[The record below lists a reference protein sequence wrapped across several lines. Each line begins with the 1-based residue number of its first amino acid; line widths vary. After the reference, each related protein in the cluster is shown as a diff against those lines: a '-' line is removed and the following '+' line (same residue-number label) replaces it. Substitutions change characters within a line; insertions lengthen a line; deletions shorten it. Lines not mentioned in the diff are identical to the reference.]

1 MFKNYFKV
9 ALRNLVRH
17 KFYSFINVFGLTIG
31 IAVSLLISFYVFDE
45 LSYDKFHADADRI
58 HQIYLKGMLQGKPIE
73 GAHTCSPIAAASR
86 DELAGV
92 EDAIRIN
99 IRRDVV
105 FRNEDKMYSEKKLLL
120 ADSNF
125 FSFFTFDL
133 LEGNENDILNEPN
146 QIILTEKTAIKYFG
160 YKIGDEDS
168 PIGKSLLMGTD
179 KTNCEIVGVMKNPP
193 KNSHFQFDMMLSM
206 VTWDE
211 SRRTQWTSNNLFSYV
226 KLNES
231 ADPATVAESLL
242 AMSDKYVGPEIEQF
256 IGITLDEWRAS
267 GGGEYAYY
275 IQPMTDVHLYSKV
288 DDNIEPPGD
297 IAYVYLLS
305 IVSIFIIIIACI
317 NFMNLST
324 ARSAGRAKEVGIRKT
339 VGAPKKGLVSQ
350 FLLES
355 IIISAVSTLLAVGV
369 IYFALPFFNQITEKS
384 IGAENILTP
393 NSLIAMGLIIL
404 VVGFLAGSYPAFYLT
419 SFKPTEVLKGKVR
432 QGTKGGWIRS
442 SLVVF
447 QFSISVF
454 LIVCTMVIYKQL
466 KMIQEKNL
474 GFDKE
479 NILVIDNTRTLGD
492 GKQAFKKKLQALSS
506 VKEVSISNVVP
517 PHAYSNSVYFPN
529 GVQEEGILFYQI
541 YADQDYLKT
550 LGMDMHLGRYFSDD
564 FPSDSSALIINKKGM
579 EALGWTSHEGNKL
592 AEPTREGGMTY
603 YEVVGIIDDFNFS
616 SLKTEIEPLVIF
628 LRDFGNLMPVRLG
641 AGNVNDKIKDV
652 EAVWN
657 EMAPGEP
664 FDYSFIDEN
673 FESLF
678 RAEQRLGEIFI
689 LFTSLAIFIACLGL
703 FGLATFIAEQRSKE
717 IGVRKALGAS
727 VPSVMILLSKEFTK
741 LVFISIIIAVPAV
754 IFLMNWWLEHFAYKT
769 EIGVMVFVLGGLA
782 ALIISILTV
791 SYQSFRAAM
800 ANPTKALRYE

>member
-1 MFKNYFKV
+1 MLKNYFKV
-9 ALRNLVRH
+9 AIRNLIRH

-58 HQIYLKGMLQGKPIE
+58 HQIYLKAMLQGKPIE
-73 GAHTCSPIAAASR
+73 GANTCAPIAAASR

-99 IRRDVV
+99 LFRDVV

-160 YKIGDEDS
+160 YKIGDADS

-206 VTWDE
+206 VSWDE
-211 SRRTQWTSNNLFSYV
+211 SRRTQWTNNNFFSYV

-231 ADPATVAESLL
+231 ADPVMVAESMQ

-256 IGITLDEWRAS
+256 IGTTLDEWRAS
-267 GGGEYAYY
+267 GGGEYAYFM
-275 IQPMTDVHLYSKV
+275 QPMRDIHLYSKV
-288 DDNIEPPGD
+288 EGNIEAPGD

-305 IVSIFIIIIACI
+305 IVSIFIILIACI

-339 VGAPKKGLVSQ
+339 VGAPKKGLVFQ

-369 IYFALPFFNQITEKS
+369 IYIALPFFNQITEKS
-384 IGAENILTP
+384 IGVENIVSP
-393 NSLIAMGLIIL
+393 VSLVAMGLIVVL
-404 VVGFLAGSYPAFYLT
+404 VGFVAGSYPAFYLT
-419 SFKPTEVLKGKVR
+419 SFKPTEVLKGKIR

-454 LIVCTMVIYKQL
+454 LIICTLVIYKQL
-466 KMIQEKNL
+466 QMVQEKHL

-479 NILVIDNTRTLGD
+479 NVLVIDNTRTLGD
-492 GKQAFKKKLQALSS
+492 GKQTFKKKLQALSS
-506 VKEVSISNVVP
+506 VKAVSISNYVP
-517 PHAYSNSVYFPN
+517 PHVYSNSVYFPN

-541 YADQDYLKT
+541 YADHDYLKT
-550 LGMDMHLGRYFSDD
+550 LGMDVHLGRYYSED
-564 FPSDSSALIINKKGM
+564 FPSDSSAVIINKKGM

-628 LRDFGNLMPVRLG
+628 SRDFGNLMPVRLG
-641 AGNVNDKIKDV
+641 AGNINDKIKDV

-664 FDYSFIDEN
+664 FDYSFVDEN
-673 FESLF
+673 FEAQF
-678 RAEQRLGEIFI
+678 RAEQRLGEIFM

-717 IGVRKALGAS
+717 IGIRKALGAS
-727 VPSVMILLSKEFTK
+727 VPGVMVLLSKEFTK
-741 LVFISIIIAVPAV
+741 LVLISIIIAVPAV

-769 EIGVMVFVLGGLA
+769 DIGVMVFVIGGFA
-782 ALIISILTV
+782 ALAISILTV
-791 SYQSFRAAM
+791 SYQSFRAAI
-800 ANPTKALRYE
+800 ANPTNALRYE